1 MTGIILLAA
10 GESKRFGSPKQLAS
24 FRGKPLLRHAVE
36 TALEAGLGPVNVVLG
51 AVDQPCRDI
60 LAGMEV
66 NIIHHA
72 GWKKGMGGSI
82 SAGIRPWL
90 GRRNPPEGVI
100 VLLADQPGV
109 TAAHLQALAA
119 ASAGHSIVASA
130 YGGQLGAP
138 AWFAPDKFTRLL
150 LLEGEK
156 GAKALIA
163 REPRVHKIDIP
174 AAAYDID
181 TPGDLPETACEA
193 AADPVDFPDIT
204 VGEPAVPAGIRPRK
218 ELFRIKKPLRFVA
231 PMGAFR

>member
-10 GESKRFGSPKQLAS
+10 GESKRFGSPKQLAH
-24 FRGKPLLRHAVE
+24 FRGKPLLRHTVE

-82 SAGIRPWL
+82 SVGIRPWM
-90 GRRNPPEGVI
+90 GRRNPLKGVI
-100 VLLADQPGV
+100 VLLGDQPGV
-109 TAAHLQALAA
+109 TAAHLRVLAV
-119 ASAGHSIVASA
+119 ASAGHSIVAAA

-156 GAKALIA
+156 GAKTLIA
-163 REPRVHKIDIP
+163 REPRVRKIDIP

-181 TPGDLPETACEA
+181 TLEDLPKAA
-193 AADPVDFPDIT
+193 PAADAADLPDIT
-204 VGEPAVPAGIRPRK
+204 VSEPALPGALRMRK
-218 ELFRIKKPLRFVA
+218 ELFRIKNPLRFVA
-231 PMGAFR
+231 PLGVFR